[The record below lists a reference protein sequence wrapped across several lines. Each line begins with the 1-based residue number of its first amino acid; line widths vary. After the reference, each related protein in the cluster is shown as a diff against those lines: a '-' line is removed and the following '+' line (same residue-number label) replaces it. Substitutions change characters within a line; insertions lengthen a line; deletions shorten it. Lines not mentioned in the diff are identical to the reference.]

1 MGNKLARGKD
11 LNNGEFYGR
20 ISKKRQVAALT
31 LSEVN
36 HPKRFDIPAHSHK
49 LGAFTL
55 LLDGNYSET
64 YQGKKFSYQPM
75 TVWWHPPNTFHK
87 DEVGNKGG
95 RFFIIEVQTKNL
107 ENLNQIAKTP
117 QMFYE
122 KKSHLANLACRF
134 YHEFKNWQ
142 ICSEMIA
149 VSLTLEMLA
158 HSVRK
163 SNKIETL
170 PPAWL
175 SRVVDKLNDE
185 FAENMTA
192 DELAAEAGV
201 HPIHLAAVFRKFHQ
215 QTIGEYVQNLRIQR
229 ALELLANQE
238 IPLCEIALMTGFSDQ
253 SHFTRIFKRIMGTTP
268 GVFRN
273 SLN

>member
-1 MGNKLARGKD
+1 MGNHLEKS
-11 LNNGEFYGR
+11 NNLSSGEFYGT
-20 ISKKRQVAALT
+20 IANKRQVAALT

-36 HPKRFDIPAHSHK
+36 HSKKVDLPAHNHK
-49 LGAFTL
+49 LAAFTL
-55 LLDGNYSET
+55 LLNGSYSEN
-64 YQGKKFSYQPM
+64 YHGKDFSYQPM

-87 DEVGNKGG
+87 DEVGKKGG
-95 RFFIIEVQTKNL
+95 RFFIIEVQTNNL

-122 KKSHLANLACRF
+122 KKSQLVNLACRF

-142 ICSEMIA
+142 VCSEMIA

-158 HSVRK
+158 YSVRK
-163 SNKIETL
+163 SNKLEKQ
-170 PPAWL
+170 PPVWL
-175 SRVVDKLNDE
+175 ARVINKLNDE
-185 FAENMTA
+185 FAENLTA
-192 DELAAEAGV
+192 DELAAEADV

-238 IPLCEIALMTGFSDQ
+238 IPLCEIALLTGFSDQ
-253 SHFTRIFKRIMGTTP
+253 SHFTRIFKRITGITP
-268 GVFRN
+268 GVFRKT
-273 SLN
+273 LN